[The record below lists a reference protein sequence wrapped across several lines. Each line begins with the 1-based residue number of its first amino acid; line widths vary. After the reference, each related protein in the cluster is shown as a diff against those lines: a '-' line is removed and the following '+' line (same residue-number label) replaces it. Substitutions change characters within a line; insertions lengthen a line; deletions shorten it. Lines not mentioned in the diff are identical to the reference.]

1 MAYSLQNTT
10 DLTALGNAIRTKTG
24 GALNLTVAEMATA
37 VAGITGGGGGSGWTP
52 TTFTEITAD
61 AELGKYDGSIDLSS
75 YESDPFIILLF
86 APDLKQMSST
96 FLIGCVGYWNGSS
109 FDLFYGDT
117 TQSFTDYS
125 NIDYSNGVLSYTT
138 QTTSQSRASRFFIIT

>member
-1 MAYSLQNTT
+1 MAYSLQNIT

-37 VAGITGGGGGSGWTP
+37 VAGITGGGGSGWTP

-61 AELGKYDGSIDLSS
+61 AEFGKHDGSIDLSN

-86 APDLKQMSST
+86 ADNLAQYGST

-109 FDLFYGDT
+109 FDLFYGIT
-117 TQSFTDYS
+117 TEAFSDYN
-125 NIDYSNGVLSYTT
+125 NINYSNGVLSYTT
-138 QTTSQSRASRFFIIT
+138 STVSQSRASRFFIIT